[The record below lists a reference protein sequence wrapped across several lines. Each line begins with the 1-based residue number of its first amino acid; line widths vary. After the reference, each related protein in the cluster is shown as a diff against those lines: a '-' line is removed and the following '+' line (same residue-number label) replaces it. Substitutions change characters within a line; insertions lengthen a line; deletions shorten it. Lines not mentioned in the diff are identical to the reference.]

1 MNRMGTLLGCAAAI
15 AGGVLLAPRPAE
27 ACGGFFCGQQPVD
40 QSAERVVFA
49 VDQEANQTT
58 MIVQI
63 AFQGNAADF
72 AWVVPLGSVPVEGS
86 LDTFPQLALSALD
99 ANTAPQIWQGG
110 GCFDAAAS
118 EEAGPPR
125 SADDGG
131 VTVHVREEVGPYD
144 VAVIESEDPNALVL
158 WLRENGF
165 RVTTPMEPYIA
176 EYTSEGLK
184 FLALRL
190 QPDRKVNEIAP
201 FRMTLPGTSPV
212 LPLRMTA
219 LAAEPEMGIVTFVL
233 GQQRYEG
240 ANWPNLEVP
249 DDYLVFDWTTYRH
262 NWTAAVARVV
272 DEAGGQGWVT
282 ESAGTTEDYVRTL
295 ENTTPADEDQAEAV
309 TALLDLLRPYPYM
322 SRLYTRLSAEE
333 MISDPIFRRSAGG
346 DVPRWRELPTRD
358 GVMECWWGGDD
369 SREAASPCDFAACGA
384 GGRCA
389 EVETGGTGA
398 GRRAGCACV
407 PGATAR
413 TTVAPDGSATVACQD
428 MRMSFLNPGDRE
440 TPDATPLPDPCVG
453 FDCGA
458 GTCVAMNMTPTCVCD
473 AGLVAIGSI
482 DAETGTR
489 STTCVA
495 PRRPIPA
502 RFYDQRLPERPLE
515 LPSGRDVE
523 MLPEPTLTGGG
534 GCAAGGAGS
543 FSGLALALAALVMRR
558 RRD

>member
-1 MNRMGTLLGCAAAI
+1 M
-15 AGGVLLAPRPAE
+15 
-27 ACGGFFCGQQPVD
+27 
-40 QSAERVVFA
+40 
-49 VDQEANQTT
+49 
-58 MIVQI
+58 
-63 AFQGNAADF
+63 
-72 AWVVPLGSVPVEGS
+72 VPLGSVPVEGS

-99 ANTAPQIWQGG
+99 ANTGPQLWQAGD
-110 GCFDAAAS
+110 CFDAAA
-118 EEAGPPR
+118 EGGPPSVR
-125 SADDGG
+125 DDDGG

-190 QPDRKVNEIAP
+190 QPDAKVNEIQP

-219 LAAEPEMGIVTFVL
+219 LAAEPEMGIVVFVL

-240 ANWPNLEVP
+240 ANWPNLSVP
-249 DDYLVFDWTTYRH
+249 DDYLVFDWATYRH

-295 ENTTPADEDQAEAV
+295 ESTSPADEDQAEAV
-309 TALLDLLRPYPYM
+309 TALLELLRPYPYM

-333 MISDPIFRRSAGG
+333 MISDPIFRRSAGA
-346 DVPRWRELPTRD
+346 DVPRWRALPAPD
-358 GVMECWWGGDD
+358 GTSECGWGSDD
-369 SREAASPCDFAACGA
+369 RSEAASPCDFVACGA

-389 EVETGGTGA
+389 EVATDGGTI
-398 GRRAGCACV
+398 AGCACV

-473 AGLVAIGSI
+473 AGRVAVGDI
-482 DAETGTR
+482 DFETGTR
-489 STTCVA
+489 STRCVA
-495 PRRPIPA
+495 PVAPIPA
-502 RFYDQRLPERPLE
+502 RFYDQRLPDRPLE
-515 LPSGRDVE
+515 LPSGRDAE
-523 MLPEPTLTGGG
+523 IPPTAIPSGGG
-534 GCAAGGAGS
+534 GCAAGGSSAL
-543 FSGLALALAALVMRR
+543 SGLGLAFLAIARR
-558 RRD
+558 RRR